1 MLKKRIIP
9 CLDIKN
15 GRTVKGV
22 NFLGLRDAGDP
33 IELSQRYIESG
44 ADELVYLDITAT
56 VNQENIFYD
65 LIKKIAQTVDIP
77 FTVGGGIKTLQ
88 DVSKII
94 SSGAD
99 KISLNSRALED
110 PNLISEIAKRFGSQ
124 CLVLAVDTKEV
135 QGSWIVYK
143 NGGRVPTR
151 YNAKEWIKI
160 AQDLGAGEI
169 LLTSMNNDGTRE
181 GFAIDIIQEI
191 SETINIPLIASG
203 GAGTIGHFI
212 ELFKNTKATGALA
225 ASIFH
230 YQDISIK
237 ELKRKLLKKGIAL
250 R

>member
-33 IELSQRYIESG
+33 IELSHRYIESG

-124 CLVLAVDTKEV
+124 CLVLAVDAKELH
-135 QGSWIVYK
+135 GSWIVYK
-143 NGGRVPTR
+143 NGGRVQTR

-169 LLTSMNNDGTRE
+169 LLTSMNNDGTRA
-181 GFAIDIIQEI
+181 GFALEIIQEI

-212 ELFKNTKATGALA
+212 DLFKNTKATGALA

>member
-1 MLKKRIIP
+1 MCI
-9 CLDIKN
+9 
-15 GRTVKGV
+15 
-22 NFLGLRDAGDP
+22 RD
-33 IELSQRYIESG
+33 R
-44 ADELVYLDITAT
+44 VYLDITAT

-124 CLVLAVDTKEV
+124 CLVLAVDAKELH
-135 QGSWIVYK
+135 GSWIVYK
-143 NGGRVPTR
+143 NGGRVQTR

-181 GFAIDIIQEI
+181 GFALDIIQEI

-212 ELFKNTKATGALA
+212 DLFKNTKATGALA

>member
-33 IELSQRYIESG
+33 IELSHRYIESG

-160 AQDLGAGEI
+160 AQDQGAGEI

-181 GFAIDIIQEI
+181 GFALDIIQEI

-212 ELFKNTKATGALA
+212 DLFKNTAATGALA

>member
-33 IELSQRYIESG
+33 IELSHRYIESG

-99 KISLNSRALED
+99 KISINSRALED

-181 GFAIDIIQEI
+181 GFALDIIQEI

-212 ELFKNTKATGALA
+212 DLFKNTKATGALA

>member
-33 IELSQRYIESG
+33 IELSHRYIESG

-65 LIKKIAQTVDIP
+65 LIKKIAQAVDIP

-124 CLVLAVDTKEV
+124 CLVLAVDTKEL

-181 GFAIDIIQEI
+181 GFALDIIQEI

-212 ELFKNTKATGALA
+212 DLFKNTKATGALA

>member
-33 IELSQRYIESG
+33 IELSHRYIESG

-99 KISLNSRALED
+99 KISLNSKALED

-160 AQDLGAGEI
+160 AQDQGAGEI

-181 GFAIDIIQEI
+181 GFALEIIQEI

-212 ELFKNTKATGALA
+212 DLFKNTKATGALA

>member
-33 IELSQRYIESG
+33 IELSHRYIESG

-124 CLVLAVDTKEV
+124 CLVLAVDAKELH
-135 QGSWIVYK
+135 GSWIVYK
-143 NGGRVPTR
+143 NGGRVQTR

-169 LLTSMNNDGTRE
+169 LLTSMNNDGTRA
-181 GFAIDIIQEI
+181 GFALEIIQEI

-212 ELFKNTKATGALA
+212 DLFKYTKATGALA

>member
-22 NFLGLRDAGDP
+22 NFLELRDAGDP
-33 IELSQRYIESG
+33 IELSRRYIESG

-56 VNQENIFYD
+56 VNQEHIFYD

-77 FTVGGGIKTLQ
+77 FTVGGGIKTLH

-99 KISLNSRALED
+99 KISLNSKALED
-110 PNLISEIAKRFGSQ
+110 PNLIREIANRFGSQ
-124 CLVLAVDTKEV
+124 CLVLAVDIKELD
-135 QGSWIVYK
+135 GSWIVFK

-169 LLTSMNNDGTRE
+169 LLTSMNSDGTRE
-181 GFAIDIIQEI
+181 GFALEIIQEI

-203 GAGTIGHFI
+203 GAGTIEHFI
-212 ELFKNTKATGALA
+212 DLFKNTKATGALA
-225 ASIFH
+225 ASVFH
-230 YQDISIK
+230 YQDISIE
-237 ELKRKLLKKGIAL
+237 ELKHKLIKKGIPL

>member
-33 IELSQRYIESG
+33 IELSHRYIESG

-160 AQDLGAGEI
+160 AQDQGAGEI

-181 GFAIDIIQEI
+181 GFALDIIQEI

-212 ELFKNTKATGALA
+212 DLFKNTKATGALA

>member
-22 NFLGLRDAGDP
+22 NFLELRDAGDP
-33 IELSQRYIESG
+33 IELSRRYIESG

-56 VNQENIFYD
+56 VNQEHIFYD

-77 FTVGGGIKTLQ
+77 FTVGGGIKTLH

-99 KISLNSRALED
+99 KISLNSKALED
-110 PNLISEIAKRFGSQ
+110 PNLISEIANRFGSQ
-124 CLVLAVDTKEV
+124 CLVLAVDIKELD
-135 QGSWIVYK
+135 GSWIVFK

-169 LLTSMNNDGTRE
+169 LLTSMNSDGTRE
-181 GFAIDIIQEI
+181 GFALEIIQEI

-203 GAGTIGHFI
+203 
-212 ELFKNTKATGALA
+212 
-225 ASIFH
+225 
-230 YQDISIK
+230 
-237 ELKRKLLKKGIAL
+237 
-250 R
+250 

>member
-33 IELSQRYIESG
+33 IELSHRYIESG

-143 NGGRVPTR
+143 NGGRIPTR

-160 AQDLGAGEI
+160 AQDQGAGEI

-181 GFAIDIIQEI
+181 GFALEIIQEI

-212 ELFKNTKATGALA
+212 DLFKNTKATGALA

>member
-135 QGSWIVYK
+135 QGSWIVFK
-143 NGGRVPTR
+143 KGGRVPTR

>member
-237 ELKRKLLKKGIAL
+237 ELKLKLLKKGIAL

>member
-212 ELFKNTKATGALA
+212 DLFKNTKATGALA

>member
-33 IELSQRYIESG
+33 IELSHRYIESG

-135 QGSWIVYK
+135 RGSWIVYK

-181 GFAIDIIQEI
+181 GFALDIIQEI

-212 ELFKNTKATGALA
+212 DLFKYTKATGALA

>member
-65 LIKKIAQTVDIP
+65 LIKKIAQAVDIP

-212 ELFKNTKATGALA
+212 DLFKNTKATGALA

>member
-33 IELSQRYIESG
+33 IELSHSYIESG

-181 GFAIDIIQEI
+181 GFALDIIQEI

-212 ELFKNTKATGALA
+212 DLFKNTKATGALA

-230 YQDISIK
+230 YQDIAIK

>member
-33 IELSQRYIESG
+33 IELSHRYIESG
-44 ADELVYLDITAT
+44 ADELVYLDINAT

-77 FTVGGGIKTLQ
+77 FTVGGGIKTIQ

-99 KISLNSRALED
+99 KISINSRALED

-181 GFAIDIIQEI
+181 GFALDIIQEI

-212 ELFKNTKATGALA
+212 DLFKNTKATGALA

>member
-33 IELSQRYIESG
+33 IELSHRYIESG

-181 GFAIDIIQEI
+181 GFALDIIQEI

-212 ELFKNTKATGALA
+212 DLFKNTKATGALA

>member
-33 IELSQRYIESG
+33 IELSHRYIESG

-77 FTVGGGIKTLQ
+77 FTVGGGIKTIQ

-99 KISLNSRALED
+99 KISLNSRALEE

-181 GFAIDIIQEI
+181 GFALDIIQEI

-212 ELFKNTKATGALA
+212 DLFKNTKATGALA

>member
-33 IELSQRYIESG
+33 IELSHRYIESG

-65 LIKKIAQTVDIP
+65 LIKKIAQAVDIP

-99 KISLNSRALED
+99 KISINSRALED

-169 LLTSMNNDGTRE
+169 LLTSINNDGTKE
-181 GFAIDIIQEI
+181 GFALDIIQEI

-212 ELFKNTKATGALA
+212 DLFKNTKATGALA

>member
-33 IELSQRYIESG
+33 IELSHRYIESG

-181 GFAIDIIQEI
+181 GFALEIIQEI

-212 ELFKNTKATGALA
+212 DLFKNTKATGALA

>member
-33 IELSQRYIESG
+33 IELSHRYIESG

-169 LLTSMNNDGTRE
+169 LLTSMNNDGTKG
-181 GFAIDIIQEI
+181 GFALDIIQEI

-212 ELFKNTKATGALA
+212 DLFKNTKATGALA

>member
-22 NFLGLRDAGDP
+22 NFLELRDAGDP
-33 IELSQRYIESG
+33 IELSRRYIESG

-56 VNQENIFYD
+56 VNQEHIFYD

-77 FTVGGGIKTLQ
+77 FTVGGGIKTLH

-99 KISLNSRALED
+99 KISLNSKALED
-110 PNLISEIAKRFGSQ
+110 PNLISEIANRFGSQ
-124 CLVLAVDTKEV
+124 CLVLAVDIKELD
-135 QGSWIVYK
+135 GSWIVFK

-169 LLTSMNNDGTRE
+169 LLTSMNSDGTRE
-181 GFAIDIIQEI
+181 GFALEIIQEI

-203 GAGTIGHFI
+203 GAGTIEHFI
-212 ELFKNTKATGALA
+212 DLFKNTKATGALA
-225 ASIFH
+225 ASVFH
-230 YQDISIK
+230 YQDISIE
-237 ELKRKLLKKGIAL
+237 ELKHKLIKKGIPL

>member
-22 NFLGLRDAGDP
+22 NFLELRDAGDP
-33 IELSQRYIESG
+33 IELSRRYIESG

-56 VNQENIFYD
+56 VNQEHIFYD

-77 FTVGGGIKTLQ
+77 FTVGGGIKTLH

-99 KISLNSRALED
+99 KISLNSKDLED
-110 PNLISEIAKRFGSQ
+110 PNLISEIANRFGSQ
-124 CLVLAVDTKEV
+124 CLVLAVDIKELD
-135 QGSWIVYK
+135 GSWIVFK

-169 LLTSMNNDGTRE
+169 LLTSMNSDGTRE
-181 GFAIDIIQEI
+181 GFALEIIQEI

-203 GAGTIGHFI
+203 GAGTIEHFI
-212 ELFKNTKATGALA
+212 DLFKNTKATGALA
-225 ASIFH
+225 ASVFH
-230 YQDISIK
+230 YQDISIE
-237 ELKRKLLKKGIAL
+237 ELKHKLIKKGIPL

>member
-33 IELSQRYIESG
+33 IELSHRYIESG

-181 GFAIDIIQEI
+181 GFALDIIQEI

-212 ELFKNTKATGALA
+212 DLFKNTKATGALA
-225 ASIFH
+225 ASIFQ

>member
-22 NFLGLRDAGDP
+22 NFLELRDAGDP
-33 IELSQRYIESG
+33 IELSRRYIESG

-56 VNQENIFYD
+56 VNQEHIFYD

-77 FTVGGGIKTLQ
+77 FTVGGGIKTLH

-99 KISLNSRALED
+99 KISLNSKALED
-110 PNLISEIAKRFGSQ
+110 PNLISEIANRFGSQ
-124 CLVLAVDTKEV
+124 CLVLAVDIKELD
-135 QGSWIVYK
+135 GSWIVFK

-160 AQDLGAGEI
+160 VQDLGAGEI
-169 LLTSMNNDGTRE
+169 LLTSMNSDGTRE
-181 GFAIDIIQEI
+181 GFALEIIQEI

-203 GAGTIGHFI
+203 GAGTIEHFI
-212 ELFKNTKATGALA
+212 DLFKNTKATGALA
-225 ASIFH
+225 ASVFH
-230 YQDISIK
+230 YQDISIE
-237 ELKRKLLKKGIAL
+237 ELKHKLIKKGIPL

>member
-33 IELSQRYIESG
+33 IELSHRYIESG

-160 AQDLGAGEI
+160 AQDQGAGEI

-181 GFAIDIIQEI
+181 GFALEIIQEI

-212 ELFKNTKATGALA
+212 DLFKYTKATGALA

>member
-99 KISLNSRALED
+99 KISINSRALED

>member
-33 IELSQRYIESG
+33 IELSHRYIESG

-65 LIKKIAQTVDIP
+65 LIKKIAQAVDIP

-99 KISLNSRALED
+99 KISINSRALED

-169 LLTSMNNDGTRE
+169 LLTSMNNDGTKE
-181 GFAIDIIQEI
+181 GFALDIIQEI

-212 ELFKNTKATGALA
+212 DLFKNTKATGALA

-237 ELKRKLLKKGIAL
+237 ELKLKLLKKGIAL

>member
-33 IELSQRYIESG
+33 IELSHRYIESG

-77 FTVGGGIKTLQ
+77 FTVGGGIKTIQ

-181 GFAIDIIQEI
+181 GFALDIIQEI

-212 ELFKNTKATGALA
+212 DLFKNTKATGALA

>member
-33 IELSQRYIESG
+33 IELSHRYIESG

-77 FTVGGGIKTLQ
+77 FTVGGGIKNLQ

-124 CLVLAVDTKEV
+124 CLVLAVDTKELH
-135 QGSWIVYK
+135 GSWIVYK

-160 AQDLGAGEI
+160 AQDQGAGEI

-181 GFAIDIIQEI
+181 GFALEMIQEI

-212 ELFKNTKATGALA
+212 DLFKNTKATGALA

>member
-33 IELSQRYIESG
+33 IELSHRYIESG

-77 FTVGGGIKTLQ
+77 FTVGGGIKTIQ

-181 GFAIDIIQEI
+181 GFALDIIQEI

-203 GAGTIGHFI
+203 GAGTIWHFI
-212 ELFKNTKATGALA
+212 DLFKNTKATGALA

>member
-33 IELSQRYIESG
+33 IELSHRYIESG

-65 LIKKIAQTVDIP
+65 LIKKIAQAVDIP
-77 FTVGGGIKTLQ
+77 FTVGGGIKTIQ

-99 KISLNSRALED
+99 KISINSRALED

-181 GFAIDIIQEI
+181 GFALDIIQEI

-212 ELFKNTKATGALA
+212 DLFKNTKATGALA

>member
-33 IELSQRYIESG
+33 IELSHRYIESG
-44 ADELVYLDITAT
+44 ADELVYLDINAT

-99 KISLNSRALED
+99 KISLNSRALEE

-181 GFAIDIIQEI
+181 GFALDIIQEI

-212 ELFKNTKATGALA
+212 DLFKNTKATGALA